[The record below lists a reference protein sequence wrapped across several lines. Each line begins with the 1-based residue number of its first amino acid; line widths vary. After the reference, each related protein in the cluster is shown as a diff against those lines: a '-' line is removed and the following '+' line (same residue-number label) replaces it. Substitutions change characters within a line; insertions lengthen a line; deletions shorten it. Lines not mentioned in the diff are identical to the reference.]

1 MPAFHFKALTASG
14 ETVEGMLEA
23 QDQAGVVH
31 RLRQL
36 GHRPIRVDPVRGFRP
51 LRLARSAANSRQRV
65 SPRDLVF
72 LTRQLATMLEAAVP
86 LDQALV
92 LTRDAGA
99 GSGARALVAR
109 LRNRLRAGDS
119 LGDALAAEDPAAVP
133 SYYVAIVR
141 AGEAA
146 GSLPAALGQ
155 LADFLEQSR
164 LAREQVRSSLVY
176 PTIVFLVS
184 LAAIG
189 MFLFLVLPRFA
200 ELFAGTSTPLPA
212 VTRMILGL
220 SRTLAAK
227 AWLILLILL
236 ALLLLLRAWLTRP
249 AVQRTLDGLRLRL
262 PVVGMLEREIEIAR
276 LARTLAVL
284 ITNGVP
290 VTQALA
296 MCSGVLGN
304 AHLRDALQEVT
315 DAVPKGLMLSE
326 ALARTAQFPPLAT
339 QFVAVGEHS
348 GELGSMLER
357 LADIY
362 ERQSSETMKRLLAL
376 LVPALTIASAVVV
389 AAVFGSILSALLSVY
404 DLAR

>member
-1 MPAFHFKALTASG
+1 LS
-14 ETVEGMLEA
+14 
-23 QDQAGVVH
+23 
-31 RLRQL
+31 
-36 GHRPIRVDPVRGFRP
+36 
-51 LRLARSAANSRQRV
+51 
-65 SPRDLVF
+65 
-72 LTRQLATMLEAAVP
+72 
-86 LDQALV
+86 
-92 LTRDAGA
+92 LTRDAGG
-99 GSGARALVAR
+99 GSAVPALVAR
-109 LRNRLRAGDS
+109 LRDRLRGGDS
-119 LGDALAAEDPAAVP
+119 LSDALAAEGSAVP
-133 SYYVAIVR
+133 GYYVAIVR
-141 AGEAA
+141 AGEVA

-212 VTRMILGL
+212 VTSMVLGL
-220 SRTLAAK
+220 SRTLASQ

-236 ALLLLLRAWLTRP
+236 VLLLLLRALLARP
-249 AVQRTLDGLRLRL
+249 AVRQAWDGMRLRL
-262 PVVGMLEREIEIAR
+262 PVVGALEREIQIAR

-290 VTQALA
+290 IAQALA
-296 MCSGVLGN
+296 MCRGVLGN
-304 AHLRDALQEVT
+304 ARLRDALQEVAN
-315 DAVPKGLMLSE
+315 AVLKGLALSE

-339 QFVAVGEHS
+339 QFVAVGERS
-348 GELGSMLER
+348 GELGTMLER
-357 LADIY
+357 LAGIY
-362 ERQSSETMKRLLAL
+362 ERQSSETVKRLLAL

-389 AAVFGSILSALLSVY
+389 AAVFGSILTALLSVY

>member
-1 MPAFHFKALTASG
+1 MPAFRFKALTAEG
-14 ETVEGMLEA
+14 ETVVGVLEA
-23 QDQAGVVH
+23 EDQAGVVH

-36 GHRPIRVDPVRGFRP
+36 GQRPIRVDPVRGPRP
-51 LRLARSAANSRQRV
+51 AWRAPSIAGLRRRV

-72 LTRQLATMLEAAVP
+72 LTRQLATMLEEAVP
-86 LDQALV
+86 LDQALS
-92 LTRDAGA
+92 LTRDAGG
-99 GSGARALVAR
+99 GSAVPALVAR
-109 LRNRLRAGDS
+109 LRDRLRAGDS
-119 LGDALAAEDPAAVP
+119 LSDALAAEGSAVP
-133 SYYVAIVR
+133 GYYVAIVR

-176 PTIVFLVS
+176 PTVVFLVS

-200 ELFAGTSTPLPA
+200 ELFAGTSTPLPT
-212 VTRMILGL
+212 VTRMVLGL
-220 SRTLAAK
+220 SRTLASQ

-236 ALLLLLRAWLTRP
+236 VFLLLLRALLARP
-249 AVQRTLDGLRLRL
+249 AVRQAWDGLRLRL
-262 PVVGMLEREIEIAR
+262 PVVGALEREIEIAR

-290 VTQALA
+290 IAQALA
-296 MCSGVLGN
+296 MCRGVLGN
-304 AHLRDALQEVT
+304 ARLRDALQET
-315 DAVPKGLMLSE
+315 ADAVPKGLALSE

-339 QFVAVGEHS
+339 QFVAVGERS
-348 GELGSMLER
+348 GELGTMLER
-357 LADIY
+357 LAGIY
-362 ERQSSETMKRLLAL
+362 ERQSGETVKRLLAL

-389 AAVFGSILSALLSVY
+389 AAVFGSILTALLSVY

>member
-1 MPAFHFKALTASG
+1 MPAFRFRALTANG
-14 ETVEGMLEA
+14 ETVEGTIEA
-23 QDQAGVVH
+23 RDQGGAVH

-36 GHRPIRVDPVRGFRP
+36 GHRPIRVDPARGA
-51 LRLARSAANSRQRV
+51 LRLARPLGGRHPRAR
-65 SPRDLVF
+65 PRDLVF

-86 LDQALV
+86 LDQALA
-92 LTRDAGA
+92 LTRDAGS
-99 GSGARALVAR
+99 GSAMQALVSR
-109 LRNRLRAGDS
+109 LRDRLRSGDG
-119 LGDALAAEDPAAVP
+119 LGDALAAEGPAAVP
-133 SYYVAIVR
+133 GYYVAIVR

-146 GSLPAALGQ
+146 GSLPATLSQ

-176 PTIVFLVS
+176 PTIVLLVS
-184 LAAIG
+184 VAAIA

-212 VTRMILGL
+212 ITRLILGL
-220 SRTLAAK
+220 SQVLAAK

-236 ALLLLLRAWLTRP
+236 AFLLLLRAWLARP
-249 AVQRTLDGLRLRL
+249 AVRRGLDGLRLRL
-262 PVVGMLEREIEIAR
+262 PVVGTLEREIEVAR

-290 VTQALA
+290 IAQALV
-296 MCSGVLGN
+296 MCRGVLGN
-304 AHLRDALQEVT
+304 ARLRDALQEVI
-315 DAVPKGLMLSE
+315 DAVPRGQMLSE

-339 QFVAVGEHS
+339 QFVMVGERS
-348 GELGSMLER
+348 GELGAMLER
-357 LADIY
+357 LAGIY
-362 ERQSSETMKRLLAL
+362 ERQSSETVKRLVAV

-389 AAVFGSILSALLSVY
+389 AAVFGSILTALLSVY